1 MNSQAYIEVKNMSFC
16 YPRSQFRLKDI
27 SLQLH
32 RNDITALV
40 GENGSGKTTLGKILT
55 GILRPA
61 SGEILIGEKNIKT
74 LDLGEIG
81 KKVGYLFQNPEKQIF
96 ASSVYEDVSFPLE
109 INCVDPEAIKV
120 RTEKIL
126 KELEIDHLK
135 DKYPFN
141 LSHGEKQRVALAG
154 ILVNETE
161 YLILDEPTT
170 ALDTDRKELLG
181 KMLQDIHSQGTGI
194 LIISHDEIF
203 INKLC
208 GRVLK
213 MKQEGGI
220 TDEKI

>member
-1 MNSQAYIEVKNMSFC
+1 MNSQTYIEVKNMSFC
-16 YPRSQFRLKDI
+16 YPRSQFRLEDI
-27 SLQLH
+27 SLQLN

-55 GILRPA
+55 GILKPA
-61 SGEILIGEKNIKT
+61 SGEIQIGKKDIKT

-96 ASSVYEDVSFPLE
+96 AASVYEDVSFPLE
-109 INCVDPEAIKV
+109 INGVSPEAIKD
-120 RTEKIL
+120 RTESIL

-181 KMLQDIHSQGTGI
+181 RMLQKLHSQGTGI

-203 INKLC
+203 INKFC

-213 MKQEGGI
+213 MKQKGGI
-220 TDEKI
+220 TDEKV

>member
-1 MNSQAYIEVKNMSFC
+1 MNSQTYIEVKNISFC

-27 SLQLH
+27 SLKLN

-55 GILRPA
+55 GILKPA
-61 SGEILIGEKNIKT
+61 EGEILIGEKNIKT

-109 INCVDPEAIKV
+109 INGVDPEAIKV

-170 ALDTDRKELLG
+170 ALDTDRKELLRL
-181 KMLQDIHSQGTGI
+181 MLHKIHSQGTGI

>member
-1 MNSQAYIEVKNMSFC
+1 MNSQTYIEVKNMNFS
-16 YPRSQFRLKDI
+16 YPRSKFSLTDI

-40 GENGSGKTTLGKILT
+40 GKNGSGKTTLGKILT
-55 GILRPA
+55 GILRPL
-61 SGEILIGEKNIKT
+61 SGEILIGGQNIEP

-96 ASSVYEDVSFPLE
+96 AASVYEDISFPLE
-109 INCVDPEAIKV
+109 INGVDPELIKE
-120 RTEKIL
+120 RAESIL

-181 KMLQDIHSQGTGI
+181 RMLLNLHAKGTGI
-194 LIISHDEIF
+194 LIISHDDIF